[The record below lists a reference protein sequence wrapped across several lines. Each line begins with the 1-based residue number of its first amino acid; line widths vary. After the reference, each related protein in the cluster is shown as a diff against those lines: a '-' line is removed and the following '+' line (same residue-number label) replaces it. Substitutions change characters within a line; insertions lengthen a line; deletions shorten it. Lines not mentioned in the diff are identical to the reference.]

1 MVMAYKFHTTS
12 NPYRPKN
19 SDQGHSFKL
28 KRECTTSGTVC
39 QGELNDK
46 DTEFIC
52 FSSRRSFI
60 TQIYWSLK
68 AENHFDY
75 RCSSFSLGNKR
86 NTNIPQ
92 ILPLA
97 GF

>member
-19 SDQGHSFKL
+19 SHQGHSFKL

-46 DTEFIC
+46 D
-52 FSSRRSFI
+52 R
-60 TQIYWSLK
+60 LK
-68 AENHFDY
+68 AETHFDY
-75 RCSSFSLGNKR
+75 RCSSFSLGTKR